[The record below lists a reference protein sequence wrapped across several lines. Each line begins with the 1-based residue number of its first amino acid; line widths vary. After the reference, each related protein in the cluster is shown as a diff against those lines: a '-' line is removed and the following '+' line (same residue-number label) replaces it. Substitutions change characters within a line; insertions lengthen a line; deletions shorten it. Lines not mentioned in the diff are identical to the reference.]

1 VLAGVSGG
9 QDVLEDI
16 ERRGLFLR
24 RTDEEPRWFRYHE
37 MLAGPLRRQ
46 LERDSPDRLRQLHR
60 TASDWF
66 ADHGR
71 LRYAVDHALAAG
83 DDGRAVALVE
93 QDRTIGSVNQARM
106 TNLLGI
112 VDKPPPHL
120 LNSRPRLHLTVAVA
134 NILLQRPAATE
145 AALDRVADAISRA
158 ALPEAKRADL
168 ALEANVLR
176 GWRR

>member
-37 MLAGPLRRQ
+37 MLAGPL
-46 LERDSPDRLRQLHR
+46 
-60 TASDWF
+60 
-66 ADHGR
+66 HGR